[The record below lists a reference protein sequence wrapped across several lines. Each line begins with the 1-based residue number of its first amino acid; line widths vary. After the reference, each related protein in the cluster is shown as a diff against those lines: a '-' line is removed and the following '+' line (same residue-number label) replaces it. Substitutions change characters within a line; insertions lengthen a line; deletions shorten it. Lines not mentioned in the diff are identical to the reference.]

1 MDLNY
6 DYGDVIHTHKH
17 IHTKP
22 DSHKQVV
29 EHSLREWC
37 HDYFGDTGA
46 PECSELNEISDHD
59 IDDGS
64 HDNLKASDLFKMIKD
79 FEKLNGTYKEGVNV
93 PFDIKFTGAEF
104 TGAELFYKFDLL
116 NTKVKSFTYC
126 NVPKLKTFKFNL
138 TESTTNIYIYD
149 GDYANQKIKFRVE
162 YDSTDTDLK
171 LVPLKIEMAKDDG
184 VLPHQYKELKEQTD
198 SVWKNDEYA
207 FKIKRP
213 DFKKIEE
220 ITFFENG
227 EVCSHVIPEHG
238 VELKYDIDQEKI
250 FKEIN
255 IGETPLTQTFT
266 NNSISFWENKDY
278 TFQITNNT
286 SSFDYIIRKKIQI
299 KKEGEHFKI
308 EVGDY
313 EIKED
318 GIYIKDSNNISIKLT
333 KTDGE
338 YDGSV
343 VKKFKQF
350 LRNIDNKKM
359 LSEIN
364 TSTKKLEIEKKELK
378 KRLHQKKNKFGAE
391 RKLEQMEILV
401 EERFN
406 ELIILIGL
414 FFIAAMFG
422 IYCIYTQFNL
432 YSI

>member
-64 HDNLKASDLFKMIKD
+64 HDNLKVSDLFKMIKD
-79 FEKLNGTYKEGVNV
+79 FEKLDGTYKEKEGENKH
-93 PFDIKFTGAEF
+93 IKFIG
-104 TGAELFYKFDLL
+104 
-116 NTKVKSFTYC
+116 
-126 NVPKLKTFKFNL
+126 
-138 TESTTNIYIYD
+138 
-149 GDYANQKIKFRVE
+149 
-162 YDSTDTDLK
+162 TD
-171 LVPLKIEMAKDDG
+171 
-184 VLPHQYKELKEQTD
+184 
-198 SVWKNDEYA
+198 
-207 FKIKRP
+207 F
-213 DFKKIEE
+213 
-220 ITFFENG
+220 
-227 EVCSHVIPEHG
+227 
-238 VELKYDIDQEKI
+238 
-250 FKEIN
+250 
-255 IGETPLTQTFT
+255 
-266 NNSISFWENKDY
+266 
-278 TFQITNNT
+278 NNT
-286 SSFDYIIRKKIQI
+286 PIQI

-318 GIYIKDSNNISIKLT
+318 GIYIKDSNNNNIYIKLT
-333 KTDGE
+333 KTEGE

-364 TSTKKLEIEKKELK
+364 TSTDKLDIEKKELK

-406 ELIILIGL
+406 ELLILIGL

>member
-79 FEKLNGTYKEGVNV
+79 FEKLDGTYKEKERGNEH
-93 PFDIKFTGAEF
+93 DIKFIGT
-104 TGAELFYKFDLL
+104 
-116 NTKVKSFTYC
+116 
-126 NVPKLKTFKFNL
+126 
-138 TESTTNIYIYD
+138 
-149 GDYANQKIKFRVE
+149 
-162 YDSTDTDLK
+162 
-171 LVPLKIEMAKDDG
+171 
-184 VLPHQYKELKEQTD
+184 ELKVEEELLD
-198 SVWKNDEYA
+198 
-207 FKIKRP
+207 
-213 DFKKIEE
+213 IE
-220 ITFFENG
+220 
-227 EVCSHVIPEHG
+227 
-238 VELKYDIDQEKI
+238 
-250 FKEIN
+250 
-255 IGETPLTQTFT
+255 
-266 NNSISFWENKDY
+266 
-278 TFQITNNT
+278 
-286 SSFDYIIRKKIQI
+286 I

-318 GIYIKDSNNISIKLT
+318 GIYIKDSNNNIYIKLT
-333 KTDGE
+333 KTEGE

-364 TSTKKLEIEKKELK
+364 TSTDKLDIEKKELK

-401 EERFN
+401 EERVN
-406 ELIILIGL
+406 ELLILIGL

>member
-64 HDNLKASDLFKMIKD
+64 HDNLKVSDLFKMIKD
-79 FEKLNGTYKEGVNV
+79 FEKLDDTYKEKDGKKEHI
-93 PFDIKFTGAEF
+93 IKFIGT
-104 TGAELFYKFDLL
+104 
-116 NTKVKSFTYC
+116 
-126 NVPKLKTFKFNL
+126 
-138 TESTTNIYIYD
+138 
-149 GDYANQKIKFRVE
+149 
-162 YDSTDTDLK
+162 
-171 LVPLKIEMAKDDG
+171 
-184 VLPHQYKELKEQTD
+184 
-198 SVWKNDEYA
+198 
-207 FKIKRP
+207 
-213 DFKKIEE
+213 
-220 ITFFENG
+220 
-227 EVCSHVIPEHG
+227 
-238 VELKYDIDQEKI
+238 
-250 FKEIN
+250 EIN
-255 IGETPLTQTFT
+255 NIP
-266 NNSISFWENKDY
+266 
-278 TFQITNNT
+278 
-286 SSFDYIIRKKIQI
+286 IQI

-318 GIYIKDSNNISIKLT
+318 GIYIKDSNKNIKLT
-333 KTDGE
+333 KTEGE

-364 TSTKKLEIEKKELK
+364 TSTDKLDIEKKELK

-406 ELIILIGL
+406 ELLILIGL